1 MSWLAYRLP
10 ACSSFAFISWRNQE
24 LGTLLMESC
33 RPPHLARAWRNECLP
48 GPECSVLLISTHTYI
63 TCPSSTWAAREHG
76 VVSGVSIHMTG
87 HPAWG
92 WVCLRVWASPASCQT
107 LSSSVSFLDISPFAS
122 DVEMSV
128 PWDLSPLGL
137 LPPCSCH
144 VYKSRTQSVRFTL
157 IPPPP
162 QLSSSLPEEHS
173 TRFLS
178 NDPFASRICLPSFW
192 APTVSPSA
200 KPCVFPNALWTSSQ
214 HPKFNKSENELC

>member
-63 TCPSSTWAAREHG
+63 TCPSSTWAARGHG

-87 HPAWG
+87 DPAWG

-107 LSSSVSFLDISPFAS
+107 LSSSVFPGHLSLYFRRG
-122 DVEMSV
+122 DVC
-128 PWDLSPLGL
+128 PLG
-137 LPPCSCH
+137 
-144 VYKSRTQSVRFTL
+144 SVTPGSSPAL
-157 IPPPP
+157 
-162 QLSSSLPEEHS
+162 QLS
-173 TRFLS
+173 R
-178 NDPFASRICLPSFW
+178 
-192 APTVSPSA
+192 V
-200 KPCVFPNALWTSSQ
+200 
-214 HPKFNKSENELC
+214 